1 MPGLPAT
8 SEPRR
13 ARPAP
18 SLDRGQDPG
27 GVFRDAGRCSALYPE
42 DGFGPWLTISALA
55 AGAAPPLIVL
65 GYLLLRQPVNLMIG
79 VERPMLRRFVTVIG
93 ALVACRLFLSLPG

>member
-1 MPGLPAT
+1 MPGLPAA
-8 SEPRR
+8 SEPRC

-18 SLDRGQDPG
+18 SLDRGQD
-27 GVFRDAGRCSALYPE
+27 GRTLREPALSALYPE
-42 DGFGPWLTISALA
+42 DGLGPVVDDQRVAARAAL
-55 AGAAPPLIVL
+55 PLIVL
-65 GYLLLRQPVNLMIG
+65 GYLLLRQPVNLVIG